1 MKIIRLFL
9 ILCVVLCVVSSCKK
23 SEYVN
28 LIPADATFVAAVD
41 MKKIAEKGD
50 VANSQLLGLMN
61 GYMGLVVSGSDR
73 EKMEEIVSDPSKTGL
88 DFTLPVYLFKT
99 KNDCVGM
106 VMNINSESQ
115 FEDFVN
121 MLSQQG
127 LCGRPVEREGLK
139 WSSLL
144 EDIDFAY
151 DESSVLLLTS
161 LDEEGGAMSKV
172 EINALYA
179 AEEEN
184 TFQATTHFDKMSEQ
198 NKDVVIYSNMG
209 VLPASFAKKMK
220 VFLPSNVRNA
230 DVEVIASLD
239 FSAGKAVL
247 QAELY
252 SENDKVQQILSHGS
266 DNFRKIEGR
275 YLDSPAKDFFVWG
288 CCGVQGEWLLN
299 ALKQDEEI
307 RQMLFLLECG
317 IDVEMMI
324 KAIDGDVAVVL
335 PNSFITSDTNDLDY
349 IVTANVGN
357 TDFLAD
363 VDYWRKSMK
372 KFGIEMNTVGK
383 DAYLLKTDGYEL
395 QWGVEDDNLFFATP
409 VAYRQNAFSPR
420 SEVLRPYTNDIKNSI
435 LYLYVNLASLP
446 LREIAMVTGM
456 EGFLGDKLAGFESVI
471 LRIEDTDKF
480 ELSVC
485 LKEKN
490 KNFLETLLN

>member
-1 MKIIRLFL
+1 MKTIRLFL
-9 ILCVVLCVVSSCKK
+9 VLCVALCVASSCKK

-28 LIPADATFVAAVD
+28 LIPADATLVAAVD
-41 MKKIAEKGD
+41 LKKMAEKGD
-50 VANSQLLGLMN
+50 AANSKLLGMMN
-61 GYMGLVVSGSDR
+61 SYMGLVVSGSDK
-73 EKMEEIVSDPSKTGL
+73 EKMEEMMSDPNRTGL
-88 DFTLPVYLFKT
+88 DFTLPVYFFKT
-99 KNDCVGM
+99 VNDCAGM
-106 VMNINSESQ
+106 VMSINSESR

-121 MLSQQG
+121 LLSEQG
-127 LCGRPVEREGLK
+127 LCSRPVERDGLK

-151 DESSVLLLTS
+151 DGNSVLLLMS

-172 EINALYA
+172 EINELYA
-179 AEEEN
+179 SEEEN
-184 TFQATTHFDKMSEQ
+184 SFQATTHFDKMSEQ
-198 NKDVVIYSNMG
+198 KKDVVIYSNLG
-209 VLPASFAKKMK
+209 VLPASLAKKMK
-220 VFLPSNVRNA
+220 VFLPSDVRIS
-230 DVEVIASLD
+230 DVDVMASLD

-252 SENDKVQQILSHGS
+252 SENEKVQQILSRRS
-266 DNFRKIEGR
+266 DNFKRIEGR
-275 YLDSPAKDFFVWG
+275 YIDSPAKDFFVWG
-288 CCGVQGEWLLN
+288 CCGVHGEWLLN
-299 ALKQDEEI
+299 ALKQDKEI

-363 VDYWRKSMK
+363 MDYWRKSMK
-372 KFGIEMNTVGK
+372 KFGIEMNAVGK
-383 DAYLLKTDGYEL
+383 DTYLLKTEGYEL

-420 SEVLRPYTNDIKNSI
+420 SEVLRPYISDIKNSV
-435 LYLYVNLASLP
+435 LYLYVNLESLP

-480 ELSVC
+480 ELSVR
-485 LKEKN
+485 LKDKDR
-490 KNFLETLLN
+490 NFLETLLN